1 MDILKALI
9 LDEIIDFLD
18 FWFHHF
24 PQRVI
29 RNFFDQIYLWD
40 KNLKVKANLRNL
52 TKPLYGDYTIVGYL
66 IAFPY
71 RVLRIF
77 FGLLIYFF
85 IFIFYLFFLLA
96 WLFLPIFLLGYGIFL
111 SK

>member
-77 FGLLIYFF
+77 LGLLIYFF

>member
-1 MDILKALI
+1 MDILKVLI
-9 LDEIIDFLD
+9 LDDLIDFLD

-24 PQRVI
+24 PKKII

-40 KNLKVKANLRNL
+40 KHLKVKANLRNL
-52 TKPLYGDYTIVGYL
+52 TKPLFGDYSIIGHA

-71 RVLRIF
+71 RIIRIIFGF
-77 FGLLIYFF
+77 FIYLF
-85 IFIFYLFFLLA
+85 IFIFYFLFLLL
-96 WLFLPIFLLGYGIFL
+96 WVVTPVFLLGYGILF

>member
-9 LDEIIDFLD
+9 LDDLIDLLD

-24 PQRVI
+24 PQRII
-29 RNFFDQIYLWD
+29 RNFSDQIYLWD
-40 KNLKVKANLRNL
+40 KSLKVKSNLRNL
-52 TKPLYGDYTIVGYL
+52 AKPLYGDYSMVGYL

-71 RVLRIF
+71 RILRIF
-77 FGLLIYFF
+77 FGMIVYFF
-85 IFIFYLFFLLA
+85 IFIFYLVFLFS
-96 WLFLPIFLLGYGIFL
+96 WLFLPIFLLGYGILF

>member
-1 MDILKALI
+1 MHILRALI
-9 LDEIIDFLD
+9 LDDLIDFLD

-24 PQRVI
+24 PQRII

-40 KNLKVKANLRNL
+40 KNLKVKAHLRNL

-77 FGLLIYFF
+77 FGFLIYFF
-85 IFIFYLFFLLA
+85 IFVFYLIFLLG
-96 WLFLPIFLLGYGIFL
+96 WLILPIFLLGYGILL
-111 SK
+111 SR